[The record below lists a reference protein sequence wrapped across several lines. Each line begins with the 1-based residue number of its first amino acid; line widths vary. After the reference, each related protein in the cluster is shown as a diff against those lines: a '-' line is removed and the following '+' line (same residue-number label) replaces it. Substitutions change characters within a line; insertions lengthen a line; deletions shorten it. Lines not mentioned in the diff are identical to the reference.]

1 MKPVRLAA
9 FALPFAFIVLTFVPA
24 TGASEETDLKKV
36 PIQDYDPV
44 PMLKTD
50 TDLVEKAK
58 YPAVD
63 IHNHLRRADTPAK
76 VDEMIQAM
84 NETNVA
90 AVVNLDGGLG
100 ETLAKNIERMNKR
113 YPGRF
118 IQFMRLDWSR
128 IDEPGFG
135 ETMAHEL
142 EKGVQMGA
150 QGLKISKQ
158 LGLGARDKTGELI
171 RVDDTR
177 LDPVWAKC
185 GELGLP
191 VAIHIAD
198 PVAFWTPLDTKNERL
213 IELMDHPQWVYG
225 PEFPSREELLRQR
238 NTIIERHP
246 DTKFI
251 ALHIAG
257 AAEDLKRVGGWLDK
271 YPNMYVETGAR
282 ISELGRQPYSARRF
296 FIKYQDRILFGT
308 DTTPISGHKLAKD
321 GQEMYRIHWRWFET
335 DDEYFDVSKTHHLQA
350 LWRAYGIFLPDEVLK
365 KLYYE
370 NAVRLVPDLKVSV
383 RP

>member
-1 MKPVRLAA
+1 MKPVILVV
-9 FALPFAFIVLTFVPA
+9 FALLLAFIVLTFVPT

-50 TDLVEKAK
+50 VNLVDKAK

-63 IHNHLRRADTPAK
+63 IHNHLRRADTPAR
-76 VDEMIQAM
+76 VDEMIRAM
-84 NETNVA
+84 NETGVT
-90 AVVNLDGGLG
+90 AVVNLDGGWG
-100 ETLAKNIERMNKR
+100 EALEKNIERMNKR

-135 ETMAHEL
+135 ETMAREL

-158 LGLGARDKTGELI
+158 LGLGVRDKTGELI
-171 RVDDTR
+171 RVDDPR

-185 GELGLP
+185 GELKLP

-238 NTIIERHP
+238 NTVIERHP
-246 DTKFI
+246 NTTFI

-271 YPNMYVETGAR
+271 YPNMCVETGAR
-282 ISELGRQPYSARRF
+282 ISELGRQPYTARLF
-296 FIKYQDRILFGT
+296 FLKYQDRVLFGT
-308 DTTPISGHKLAKD
+308 DTTPLSGVKLAKD

-350 LWRAYGIFLPDEVLK
+350 LWRACGIYLPDEVLK
-365 KLYYE
+365 KLYYG
-370 NAVRLVPDLKVSV
+370 NAVRLVPDLKVSAM
-383 RP
+383 P